1 MSYSSISYQ
10 MSQGNTNV
18 VKCIAILMMLCHHL
32 FLDDTKFCVELCAVA
47 SFSKVCVAVFIFL
60 SGYGMGSRWP
70 EKNYRKKARYILRR
84 FSKFYLNYWMVF
96 LWVVP
101 LGVLVFGRSLENA
114 YGNQSNILLKV
125 LLDFLGL
132 NGFESYNTT
141 WWFNKVI
148 LCLWL
153 LFPAIHLFCKNIFVA
168 SLFLLLLIIN
178 PGDILWPLHFF
189 ADLLGY
195 YLLPYTLGVCVA
207 TNKRKIDWGLGKL
220 SHSTIVGV
228 SFISTLVL
236 LFARDAY
243 FDQGLTHAMSIID
256 SFASV
261 SIALFV
267 TAVSKKIQ
275 YDFHP
280 LQFVG
285 MHSMN
290 IYLLHTFV
298 FSYFFHDFVYLF
310 DNPLVIYIIVL
321 LISLTVSV
329 SLEFLK
335 HHIGFYKLI
344 NRL

>member
-1 MSYSSISYQ
+1 MHYSTTSYQ
-10 MSQGNTNV
+10 MSKENTNV
-18 VKCIAILMMLCHHL
+18 VKGIAILMMLCHHL
-32 FLDDTKFCVELCAVA
+32 FLDDTKFSEELCSIA

-60 SGYGMGSRWP
+60 SGYGMGIQWP
-70 EKNYRKKARYILRR
+70 EKDYRKKVRYIFRR
-84 FSKFYLNYWMVF
+84 FFKFYLNYWTIF
-96 LWVVP
+96 LWVIP
-101 LGVLVFGRSLENA
+101 LGVLIFERSLDIA
-114 YGNQSNILLKV
+114 YGNQSNILWNF
-125 LLDFLGL
+125 LLDFWGL
-132 NGFESYNTT
+132 KGFDSYNTT

-153 LFPAIHLFCKNIFVA
+153 LFPAIHFFCRNLFVA

-195 YLLPYTLGVCVA
+195 YLLPYALGICIA
-207 TNKRKIDWGLGKL
+207 TNRKKIDWVLNKL
-220 SHSTIVGV
+220 SCSTIIGV
-228 SFISTLVL
+228 SFFSALIL

-243 FDQGLTHAMSIID
+243 FDQGLTHAMSVID

-267 TAVSKKIQ
+267 TAVSKTIQ
-275 YDFHP
+275 HSFLS

-285 MHSMN
+285 RHSMN

-298 FSYFFHDFVYLF
+298 FSYFFHDFVYHF
-310 DNPLVIYIIVL
+310 ENPLIIFIIVFST
-321 LISLTVSV
+321 SLAVSMC
-329 SLEFLK
+329 LEFIKRHL
-335 HHIGFYKLI
+335 GFYKLI